1 MSEANVRLS
10 IDTAAL
16 NAAVGHFLSR
26 AAAEYRGTLF
36 AAARQ
41 NVPVRTG
48 ALQRSLREEPI
59 TFSGPLRVSTG
70 VSATAPYALF
80 VHEGTR
86 PHIIRPRRASVLAF
100 PRNGRTVF
108 ARYVRHPGTRANPF
122 LRRAADT
129 LLSHPTI
136 SH

>member
-48 ALQRSLREEPI
+48 ASPAGGSAYPSGNASRQSRSASP
-59 TFSGPLRVSTG
+59 TATMPT
-70 VSATAPYALF
+70 SATLVSQPA
-80 VHEGTR
+80 
-86 PHIIRPRRASVLAF
+86 RASVVG
-100 PRNGRTVF
+100 PRK
-108 ARYVRHPGTRANPF
+108 
-122 LRRAADT
+122 
-129 LLSHPTI
+129 
-136 SH
+136 